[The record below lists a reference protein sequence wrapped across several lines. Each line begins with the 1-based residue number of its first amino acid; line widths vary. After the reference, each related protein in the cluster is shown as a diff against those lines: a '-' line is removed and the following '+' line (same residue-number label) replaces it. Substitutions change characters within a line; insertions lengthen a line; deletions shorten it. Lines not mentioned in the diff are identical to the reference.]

1 MAPISPEKLRE
12 LQSQPSCVRNICILA
27 HVDHGKTSLS
37 DCLLASNGIISQKM
51 AGKVRYLDSRED
63 EQIRGITMESSAISL
78 YFKVRQHN
86 HDGTNDVTEHLINLI
101 DSPGHIDF
109 SSEVSTASRLCD
121 GALVL
126 VDAVEGVCSQTVTVL
141 RQAYLEH
148 IKPVLVINKID
159 RLITELKLTPYEA
172 YMHMSKL
179 LEKVNAVTGS
189 FFASERMEE
198 ELTEDYVEMDDEH
211 LYFAPEANNVIF
223 ASAIDGWGFTVQQF
237 AVIYEKKLGMN
248 RAALQ
253 KVLWGD
259 YFFDPKTK
267 KVLTS
272 KTLKGRNLKPFF
284 VQFVLENIW
293 AVYECTVVNRDSE
306 KMDKVV
312 KALNVKVLPRDLR
325 SKDTRAL
332 LTAVFSQWL
341 PLSTSVLVTVINQ
354 IPPPITAQRGRIPT
368 ILESTPGSDRIS
380 PELKEAMLNCDAK
393 GPVSAFVSKMVAI
406 PEEELPKNKRT
417 ATPTS
422 TDCDDIRERVRK
434 AREAANKAQADAMER
449 ESSATPDNTAVQS
462 SASLSAML
470 RELNLASEATEEP
483 PKKEAMIGFARLYSG
498 TLKVGQELYVL
509 GPKYNPVVPDKYVSK
524 CTITDLYLLMGRELL
539 ALDTVPCGNVVGIG
553 GLDGAILKNGTLVSM
568 TGGVNLAGVNLSSA
582 PIVRVALEP
591 EHPSELPQLE
601 RGLRLLNQADPC
613 VQIIVQET
621 GEHVILTAGELHL
634 ERCLKDLRE
643 RFARIEIQSS
653 KPIVPYRE
661 SIVRAP
667 EMGPPKNSEL
677 PRGTVIVNVA
687 ASQASIRLSVRPL
700 PAAVT
705 EFLTTYRSAI
715 HILRKRNVN
724 STDADENDDEN
735 DEASGLLLE
744 SREQKDEQTPAARDG
759 GSPDVTSAMV
769 FNKDEDEALTS
780 DNLLSLDE
788 FREKLAEAFAAAEYS
803 KDVWNDAVDK
813 ICVFGPQHVGANVL
827 IDGTQNGF
835 SKHFL
840 SKFEDSAR
848 SPFQDSIATAFQ
860 LAIAAGPL
868 CAEPMQGVAVFIEN
882 IDIADTTARG
892 ITEGVDKTVES
903 SHQQVDEGHFAAG
916 LVSRHSGQIITST
929 RDAIRQGFLD
939 WSPRIL
945 LAMYSVEIQAPT
957 DVLGRVYSVIAQ
969 RRGRIASEEMKEGT
983 PFFSIHA
990 VLPVVESFG
999 LAEDIRKRSSGA
1011 ASPQLIFAGFEMLDE
1026 DPFWVPTTEE
1036 ELEDLGE
1043 IADKE
1048 NIAKKYMDAVRRRK
1062 GLFVE
1067 DKLVKNAEKQRT
1079 LKK

>member
-1 MAPISPEKLRE
+1 MAPISPEKLSE
-12 LQSQPSCVRNICILA
+12 LQSQSSCVRNICILA

-78 YFKVRQHN
+78 YFKILQHN
-86 HDGTNDVTEHLINLI
+86 QNGTDEVKEHLINLI

-141 RQAYLEH
+141 RQAYLED

-172 YMHMSKL
+172 YSHMSKL
-179 LEKVNAVTGS
+179 LEKVNSVMGS

-198 ELTEDYVEMDDEH
+198 EVTEGYVEMDDEH

-248 RAALQ
+248 RAALE

-259 YFFDPKTK
+259 YYFDPKTK

-272 KTLKGRNLKPFF
+272 KTLKGRNLKPIF

-293 AVYECTVVNRDSE
+293 AVYDCTIVNRDAE
-306 KMDKVV
+306 RTERVV
-312 KALNVKVLPRDLR
+312 KALNIKVLPRDLR

-332 LTAVFSQWL
+332 LTTVFSQWL

-354 IPPPITAQRGRIPT
+354 IPPPTTAQRERIPI
-368 ILESTPGSDRIS
+368 ILESTPGSDLIL
-380 PELKEAMLNCDAK
+380 PELKAAMLNCDAK
-393 GPVSAFVSKMVAI
+393 GPVSAFVSKMVAV
-406 PEEELPKNKRT
+406 PEEDLPKNKRK
-417 ATPTS
+417 AAHIP
-422 TDCDDIRERVRK
+422 DGNDIRERLRM
-434 AREAANKAQADAMER
+434 AREAATKAQADAIER
-449 ESSATPDNTAVQS
+449 EDSSSPDG
-462 SASLSAML
+462 SAEQPSAPLSAML
-470 RELNLASEATEEP
+470 SELNLSAENAAGP
-483 PKKEAMIGFARLYSG
+483 PKKEAMIGFARIYSG
-498 TLKVGQELYVL
+498 TLTVGQELYVL
-509 GPKYNPVVPDKYVSK
+509 GPKFNPMFPDKYVSK
-524 CTITDLYLLMGRELL
+524 CTITDLYLLMGRELV
-539 ALDTVPCGNVVGIG
+539 ALDAVPCGNVVGIG
-553 GLDGAILKNGTLVSM
+553 GLDGAVLKSATLFST
-568 TGGVNLAGVNLSSA
+568 TGGVNLAGVNRSSA

-591 EHPSELPQLE
+591 EHPGELPQLE

-621 GEHVILTAGELHL
+621 GEHVIVTAGELHL

-667 EMGPPKNSEL
+667 EMSPPKNGEL

-700 PAAVT
+700 PAPVMELLTMYRNAIQVLRKRKFDGADIT
-705 EFLTTYRSAI
+705 ENGEASEILPERESPETSTGGSTYRSAA
-715 HILRKRNVN
+715 N
-724 STDADENDDEN
+724 E
-735 DEASGLLLE
+735 
-744 SREQKDEQTPAARDG
+744 
-759 GSPDVTSAMV
+759 
-769 FNKDEDEALTS
+769 FDEDEEEELFS
-780 DNLLSLDE
+780 DKLLSIDE
-788 FREKLAEAFAAAEYS
+788 FREKLTESFAASDYS
-803 KDVWNDAVDK
+803 KELWNGVVDK
-813 ICVFGPQHVGANVL
+813 ICVFGPKHVGANIL
-827 IDGTQNGF
+827 IDATQNGF
-835 SKHFL
+835 SKHLL
-840 SKFEDSAR
+840 SKFEESAGT
-848 SPFQDSIATAFQ
+848 PFQDSIVTAFQ
-860 LAIAAGPL
+860 LATAAGPL

-882 IDIADTTARG
+882 IEVTGTPAKEAESPDNSV
-892 ITEGVDKTVES
+892 EGRE
-903 SHQQVDEGHFAAG
+903 QQFDEGQFASS
-916 LVSRHSGQIITST
+916 LVSRHSGQLITST

-957 DVLGRVYSVIAQ
+957 DVLGRVYSVIA
-969 RRGRIASEEMKEGT
+969 RRHGRIASEEMKEGT
-983 PFFSIHA
+983 PFFSIRA

-1043 IADKE
+1043 FADKE

-1067 DKLVKNAEKQRT
+1067 EKLVKNAEKQRT
-1079 LKK
+1079 LKR

>member
-78 YFKVRQHN
+78 YFKILQHN
-86 HDGTNDVTEHLINLI
+86 NDGTDEVREHLINLI

-172 YMHMSKL
+172 YTHMSKV
-179 LEKVNAVTGS
+179 LEKVNAVMGS

-198 ELTEDYVEMDDEH
+198 EVSEEHVEMDDEH

-248 RAALQ
+248 RAALE

-259 YFFDPKTK
+259 YYFDPKTK

-293 AVYECTVVNRDSE
+293 AVYDCTVVNRDSE
-306 KMDKVV
+306 RTEKVV

-332 LTAVFSQWL
+332 LTAIFSQWL

-354 IPPPITAQRGRIPT
+354 IPPPTTAQRDRIPT

-380 PELKEAMLNCDAK
+380 PELKEAMLNCDAA
-393 GPVSAFVSKMVAI
+393 GPVAAFVSKMVAI
-406 PEEELPKNKRT
+406 PEDELPKNKRT
-417 ATPTS
+417 TEAT
-422 TDCDDIRERVRK
+422 TDGDDIRERLRK
-434 AREAANKAQADAMER
+434 AREAANKAKADAMER
-449 ESSATPDNTAVQS
+449 EGSSTPDGTATA
-462 SASLSAML
+462 ASVTLSDML
-470 RELNLASEATEEP
+470 RELNLSTEETDEP
-483 PKKEAMIGFARLYSG
+483 AKKEAMIGFARLYSG
-498 TLKVGQELYVL
+498 TLTVGQELYVL
-509 GPKYNPVVPDKYVSK
+509 GPKFNPMFPDKYVTK
-524 CTITDLYLLMGRELL
+524 CAITDLYLLMGRELI

-553 GLDGAILKNGTLVSM
+553 GLEGAVLKNGSLFSVS
-568 TGGVNLAGVNLSSA
+568 GGVNLAGVNLSSA

-591 EHPSELPQLE
+591 ERPSELPQLE

-613 VQIIVQET
+613 VQIIIQET

-667 EMGPPKNSEL
+667 EMNPPKNAEL
-677 PRGTVIVNVA
+677 PRGTVIVNVG

-705 EFLTTYRSAI
+705 EVLNTYRNAI
-715 HILRKRNVN
+715 RFLRNRKA
-724 STDADENDDEN
+724 SGADDDDADEDDEGPQLLSENGTVKDVELQEAGSGEFNDDE
-735 DEASGLLLE
+735 
-744 SREQKDEQTPAARDG
+744 EQMF
-759 GSPDVTSAMV
+759 S
-769 FNKDEDEALTS
+769 S
-780 DNLLSLDE
+780 DKLPSLDE
-788 FREKLAEAFAAAEYS
+788 FRSKLAEAFAAAEYS
-803 KDVWNDAVDK
+803 KEVWNGVVDK
-813 ICVFGPQHVGANVL
+813 ICEFGPQHVGANVL
-827 IDGTQNGF
+827 IDGTVNQF
-835 SKHFL
+835 SKHLL
-840 SKFEDSAR
+840 SKSEDSTR
-848 SPFQDSIATAFQ
+848 SPFQDSIITAFQ
-860 LAIAAGPL
+860 LATAAGPL

-882 IDIADTTARG
+882 IEITRRVATDVAEDIGTDTALQDG
-892 ITEGVDKTVES
+892 L
-903 SHQQVDEGHFAAG
+903 QQGDDGQFASN
-916 LVSRHSGQIITST
+916 LVARHSGQIITST

-945 LAMYSVEIQAPT
+945 LAMYKVEIQAPT

-1036 ELEDLGE
+1036 ELEHLGE

-1067 DKLVKNAEKQRT
+1067 EKLVKNAEKQRT

>member
-78 YFKVRQHN
+78 YFRILQHN
-86 HDGTNDVTEHLINLI
+86 NDGTDEVKEHLINLI

-172 YMHMSKL
+172 YTHMSKL
-179 LEKVNAVTGS
+179 LEKVNAVVGS

-198 ELTEDYVEMDDEH
+198 EVSEEYVEMDDEH

-248 RAALQ
+248 RAGLE

-259 YFFDPKTK
+259 YYLDPKTK

-272 KTLKGRNLKPFF
+272 KTLKGRNLKPIF

-306 KMDKVV
+306 KTDKVV
-312 KALNVKVLPRDLR
+312 KALNIKLLPRDLR
-325 SKDTRAL
+325 SKDTRAV
-332 LTAVFSQWL
+332 LTSIFSQWL

-354 IPPPITAQRGRIPT
+354 IPPPTTAQRDRIPT
-368 ILESTPGSDRIS
+368 ILDSTPGSDRIS
-380 PELKEAMLNCDAK
+380 PELREAMLNCDAT
-393 GPVSAFVSKMVAI
+393 GPVAAFVSKMVAI
-406 PEEELPKNKRT
+406 PEDELPKNKRKAELT
-417 ATPTS
+417 
-422 TDCDDIRERVRK
+422 TDGDDIRERLRK
-434 AREAANKAQADAMER
+434 AREAANRAKADAMER
-449 ESSATPDNTAVQS
+449 EGNSTPDGTAS
-462 SASLSAML
+462 ASASLSDML
-470 RELNLASEATEEP
+470 RELNLSAEESAESG
-483 PKKEAMIGFARLYSG
+483 KKEAMIGFARLYSG
-498 TLKVGQELYVL
+498 TLTVGQELIVL
-509 GPKYNPVVPDKYVSK
+509 GPKFNPMFPDRYVAK
-524 CTITDLYLLMGRELL
+524 CTITDLYLLMGRELI
-539 ALDTVPCGNVVGIG
+539 ALDAVPCGNVVGIG
-553 GLDGAILKNGTLVSM
+553 GLEGAVLKNGSLFST

-613 VQIIVQET
+613 VQIIIQET

-667 EMGPPKNSEL
+667 EMSPPKNAEL
-677 PRGTVIVNVA
+677 PRGTVIVNVG
-687 ASQASIRLSVRPL
+687 ASQAFIRLSVRPL

-705 EFLTTYRSAI
+705 ELLNTYRNAIRFLRNRKVSGADPDEEDDEASRLLSENGKMKPVELPEEGSEGSGVRSA
-715 HILRKRNVN
+715 V
-724 STDADENDDEN
+724 DFNDDE
-735 DEASGLLLE
+735 D
-744 SREQKDEQTPAARDG
+744 QTF
-759 GSPDVTSAMV
+759 SS
-769 FNKDEDEALTS
+769 NKP
-780 DNLLSLDE
+780 LSLDE
-788 FREKLAEAFAAAEYS
+788 VRGKLAEAFAAAEYS
-803 KDVWNDAVDK
+803 KEIWNGVVDK
-813 ICVFGPQHVGANVL
+813 ICVFGPQHDGANVL
-827 IDGTQNGF
+827 IDGTVNLF
-835 SKHFL
+835 SKHLL
-840 SKFEDSAR
+840 SKSEESTR
-848 SPFQDSIATAFQ
+848 SPFQDSIITAFQ
-860 LAIAAGPL
+860 LATAAGPL

-882 IDIADTTARG
+882 IEITHEPAREMAEDIDTDTTLQDG
-892 ITEGVDKTVES
+892 
-903 SHQQVDEGHFAAG
+903 QQQMDEGHLASN
-916 LVSRHSGQIITST
+916 LVARHSGQIITST

-945 LAMYSVEIQAPT
+945 LAMYKVEIQAPT
-957 DVLGRVYSVIAQ
+957 EVLGRVYSVIAQ
-969 RRGRIASEEMKEGT
+969 RRGRIVSEEMKEGT

-990 VLPVVESFG
+990 VLPVAESFG

-1036 ELEDLGE
+1036 ELEHLGE
-1043 IADKE
+1043 IADRE

-1067 DKLVKNAEKQRT
+1067 EKLVKNAEKQRT